1 MSLLTDVYTA
11 SRRNLIAVPVL
22 LTGAAVAVA
31 LGVAGTRYWPGTQ
44 PLPTWGFSAPQIFK
58 AYLSSAVLV
67 LISGQLLTAVWIYRF
82 RAPKP
87 VRVFHRLSGA
97 LAFLLSLPV
106 AFYCLYSFGF
116 QVGHG
121 AASTRVMAHSIAG
134 VVFYGAFA
142 SKMLTLRLKRTPGWL
157 LPILGATVFTSFVLA
172 WTLAAFWWFRTVGFA
187 R

>member
-1 MSLLTDVYTA
+1 MSLLTDVLTV
-11 SRRNLIAVPVL
+11 SRRHLIAVPVL

-31 LGVAGTRYWPGTQ
+31 LGLAGTHFWPGTQ

-67 LISGQLLTAVWIYRF
+67 LIIGQLLTAVWIYRF
-82 RAPKP
+82 RAPRP

-116 QVGHG
+116 QFGTGV
-121 AASTRVMAHSIAG
+121 TRRVMAHSVAG
-134 VVFYGAFA
+134 IVFYGAFA
-142 SKMLTLRLKRTPGWL
+142 SKMLTLRLKRAPGWL
-157 LPILGATVFTSFVLA
+157 LPLLGSAVFTSFVLA

>member
-1 MSLLTDVYTA
+1 MSLLTDVFTA

-22 LTGAAVAVA
+22 LAGAAVAIA
-31 LGVAGTRYWPGTQ
+31 LGMAGTHYWPGTQ

-58 AYLSSAVLV
+58 AYLSSVVLV
-67 LISGQLLTAVWIYRF
+67 LIGGQLLTAVWIYRF
-82 RAPKP
+82 HAPRS
-87 VRVFHRLSGA
+87 VHIYHRLCGV

-116 QVGHG
+116 QFGRGVTG
-121 AASTRVMAHSIAG
+121 RVMAHSVAG

-157 LPILGATVFTSFVLA
+157 LPILGALVFTSFVLA
-172 WTLAAFWWFRTVGFA
+172 WTLASLWWFRTVGFA